1 MVIFHSYV
9 SLPEGTPSVPQ
20 APIPS
25 KTEAVSLP
33 RHLATSTLEPP
44 PGARWPLL
52 EICPQQLSCL
62 NTRLVDH
69 TLWQTYIH
77 IYTCVYIYIYVHRER
92 KIVNLVHEF
101 YGLHAQFCRVYGVYS
116 VYIYISV
123 CIEPVNGVYKP
134 T

>member
-33 RHLATSTLEPP
+33 LHLATSTLEPP

-69 TLWQTYIH
+69 TLWQTY
-77 IYTCVYIYIYVHRER
+77 VYIYVHRER
-92 KIVNLVHEF
+92 EIVNLVHWENSMVCMPNSVGF
-101 YGLHAQFCRVYGVYS
+101 MVYTVC
-116 VYIYISV
+116 VYIYICMYRTSQW
-123 CIEPVNGVYKP
+123 GL
-134 T
+134 